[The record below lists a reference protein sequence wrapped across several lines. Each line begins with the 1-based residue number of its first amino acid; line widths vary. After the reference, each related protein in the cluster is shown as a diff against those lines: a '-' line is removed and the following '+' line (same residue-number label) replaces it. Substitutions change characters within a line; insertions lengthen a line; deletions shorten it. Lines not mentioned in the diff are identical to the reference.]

1 MITLYNYLNCK
12 NNKICIKRI
21 VYFAESVYLSFVKH
35 WNSNTCWIIYCP
47 SRVPFVLRTLYPQ
60 IHIIQIYLYYIQL
73 TSGTHILN
81 CPACTVVL
89 YYEIDKLRWWSLMNE
104 SVYYQGVQI
113 TATTPTSSAVR
124 LETGSVE
131 LEVSNRVLMATA
143 EAKDKRKFYTFNIY
157 RKNEIIRDVY
167 YERTE

>member
-1 MITLYNYLNCK
+1 
-12 NNKICIKRI
+12 
-21 VYFAESVYLSFVKH
+21 
-35 WNSNTCWIIYCP
+35 
-47 SRVPFVLRTLYPQ
+47 
-60 IHIIQIYLYYIQL
+60 
-73 TSGTHILN
+73 
-81 CPACTVVL
+81 
-89 YYEIDKLRWWSLMNE
+89 MNE

-131 LEVSNRVLMATA
+131 LEVSNRVLMATV

>member
-1 MITLYNYLNCK
+1 MY
-12 NNKICIKRI
+12 
-21 VYFAESVYLSFVKH
+21 
-35 WNSNTCWIIYCP
+35 
-47 SRVPFVLRTLYPQ
+47 
-60 IHIIQIYLYYIQL
+60 
-73 TSGTHILN
+73 
-81 CPACTVVL
+81 
-89 YYEIDKLRWWSLMNE
+89 E

-143 EAKDKRKFYTFNIY
+143 EAKDKCKFYTLYIY
-157 RKNEIIRDVY
+157 RKNKIIRDVY

>member
-1 MITLYNYLNCK
+1 
-12 NNKICIKRI
+12 
-21 VYFAESVYLSFVKH
+21 
-35 WNSNTCWIIYCP
+35 
-47 SRVPFVLRTLYPQ
+47 
-60 IHIIQIYLYYIQL
+60 
-73 TSGTHILN
+73 
-81 CPACTVVL
+81 
-89 YYEIDKLRWWSLMNE
+89 MNE

-143 EAKDKRKFYTFNIY
+143 EAKDKRKFYTLNIY
-157 RKNEIIRDVY
+157 RKNKIIRDVY